1 MHVSPLGKE
10 GKKEKT
16 SRPDGG
22 LKVLED
28 VGSRFR
34 SDHQKDC
41 SVLMLWVVKV
51 VKGALINWPYP
62 KVRDKVR

>member
-51 VKGALINWPYP
+51 VKGALITCNWPYL
-62 KVRDKVR
+62 K

>member
-1 MHVSPLGKE
+1 MHVSPAGKE

-51 VKGALINWPYP
+51 VKGAL
-62 KVRDKVR
+62 R